1 MTNKKIVVIVVS
13 VVVVLVLVAVVFI
26 GGIAWFALRTMG
38 NSEAAET
45 ARTFLRNNEAL
56 KQDIGEVKDFGWLV
70 SGNINTTNGDGAA
83 QLKLKV
89 IGERKEVNATVELI
103 YRDGHPWRVTAA
115 SYRNE
120 AGDVINLLDPYHS
133 PEETSRVGGVLRK
146 YSPLRKRS
154 GVRGEVAVALTPLPT
169 PPHQRAGE
177 SSSVS
182 SRFRI
187 T

>member
-1 MTNKKIVVIVVS
+1 MTNKKIVVIIVS
-13 VVVVLVLVAVVFI
+13 VVVVLSLVVLLFV
-26 GGIAWFALRTMG
+26 GGIAWFALRAMG

-45 ARTFLRNNEAL
+45 ARTFLRNNEVL

-103 YRDGHPWRVTAA
+103 YRDGRPWRVTAA

-120 AGDVINLLDPYHS
+120 AGETINLLNPYDSS
-133 PEETSRVGGVLRK
+133 PETSRVEKVF
-146 YSPLRKRS
+146 
-154 GVRGEVAVALTPLPT
+154 RGFIPGFA
-169 PPHQRAGE
+169 
-177 SSSVS
+177 S
-182 SRFRI
+182 
-187 T
+187 

>member
-1 MTNKKIVVIVVS
+1 MTNKKIVVIIVS
-13 VVVVLVLVAVVFI
+13 VGVVLGLLAVLFV

-45 ARTFLRNNEAL
+45 ARTFLRGNEVL

-83 QLKLKV
+83 QLHLKV

-103 YRDGHPWRVTAA
+103 YRNGRQWRVTAA

-120 AGDVINLLDPYHS
+120 AGEVINLFNPYDS
-133 PEETSRVGGVLRK
+133 PTES
-146 YSPLRKRS
+146 
-154 GVRGEVAVALTPLPT
+154 A
-169 PPHQRAGE
+169 RAGRVHRKLVAKFAGFRLV
-177 SSSVS
+177 SVKKV
-182 SRFRI
+182 
-187 T
+187 